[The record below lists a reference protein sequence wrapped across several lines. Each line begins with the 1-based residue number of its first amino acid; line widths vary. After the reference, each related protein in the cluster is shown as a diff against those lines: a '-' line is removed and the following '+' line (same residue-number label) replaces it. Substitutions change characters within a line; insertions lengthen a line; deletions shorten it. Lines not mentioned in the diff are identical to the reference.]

1 MGQATG
7 ADNGSDFFQNFRIF
21 DLYLLLFQE
30 LADLISERTSYTS
43 DGKEMKI
50 SGGRNPVE
58 IANGRANETTKWYFP
73 DDNDGLIKVD
83 SNP

>member
-1 MGQATG
+1 VAERRVPQVVGQATG

-43 DGKEMKI
+43 YFKAVSQTVVNKNITRKGKYLRFI
-50 SGGRNPVE
+50 
-58 IANGRANETTKWYFP
+58 
-73 DDNDGLIKVD
+73 L
-83 SNP
+83 

>member
-1 MGQATG
+1 ML
-7 ADNGSDFFQNFRIF
+7 FRSIPAF
-21 DLYLLLFQE
+21 Y
-30 LADLISERTSYTS
+30 SVS

>member
-1 MGQATG
+1 MLSIAEQAKAHGIPVFMKEDLLPIMG
-7 ADNGSDFFQNFRIF
+7 
-21 DLYLLLFQE
+21 
-30 LADLISERTSYTS
+30 